1 MPARK
6 VRVDL
11 FDTEGNRYSI
21 SFEGQVTRDK
31 ALRLLDLV
39 ELLGGMP
46 SGGNPNAGSPIPG
59 NELSKY
65 DKVRVVVQRHFPVV
79 WFSSR
84 EVQSVYEQ
92 ELKEPINLSTVATY
106 LSRMAAKGVVLKTG
120 PSNKLRYK
128 ATQNVPQAT
137 VRQKIT

>member
-6 VRVDL
+6 VRVDV

-31 ALRLLDLV
+31 ALRLLDIV

-46 SGGNPNAGSPIPG
+46 GGSNPGAGSTIPG

-65 DKVRVVVQRHFPVV
+65 DKVRIIVQRHFPVV

-84 EVQSVYEQ
+84 EIQSVYEQ
-92 ELKEPINLSTVATY
+92 ELKEPISLSTVATY
-106 LSRMAAKGVVLKTG
+106 LSRMATKGVVLKTG
-120 PSNKLRYK
+120 SSNNLRYK
-128 ATQNVPQAT
+128 ATQGVPQAT
-137 VRQKIT
+137 VKQKIA

>member
-31 ALRLLDLV
+31 AMRLLDMV

-46 SGGNPNAGSPIPG
+46 EGGNPATGPVTLG
-59 NELSKY
+59 NQMSKY
-65 DKVRVVVQRHFPVV
+65 DKMRVMIQRNFPVV

-92 ELKEPINLSTVATY
+92 ETKEPICLSTVATY
-106 LSRMAAKGVVLKTG
+106 LSRMAAKGVILKTG
-120 PSNKLRYK
+120 SSNNLRYK
-128 ATQNVPQAT
+128 ATLGVPQAT
-137 VRQKIT
+137 VKQKVP

>member
-31 ALRLLDLV
+31 AMRLLDLV

-46 SGGNPNAGSPIPG
+46 AGGNPQAGPVIPA

-92 ELKEPINLSTVATY
+92 ELKEPIALSTVATY
-106 LSRMAAKGVVLKTG
+106 LSRMTAKGVVLKSG
-120 PSNKLRYK
+120 PQNNLKYK
-128 ATQNVPQAT
+128 ATQNTQQAI
-137 VRQKIT
+137 VKQKIR

>member
-31 ALRLLDLV
+31 AMRLLDLV

-46 SGGNPNAGSPIPG
+46 SGGNPQAGPAVPA

-92 ELKEPINLSTVATY
+92 ELKEPIALSTVATY
-106 LSRMAAKGVVLKTG
+106 LSRMTAKGVVLKSG
-120 PSNKLRYK
+120 PQNNLKYK
-128 ATQNVPQAT
+128 ATQNAQQAI
-137 VRQKIT
+137 VKQKIR

>member
-6 VRVDL
+6 VRVDV

-31 ALRLLDLV
+31 ALRLLDIV

-46 SGGNPNAGSPIPG
+46 GGSNPGAGSTIPG

-65 DKVRVVVQRHFPVV
+65 DKVRIIVQRHFPVV

-84 EVQSVYEQ
+84 EIQSVYEQ
-92 ELKEPINLSTVATY
+92 ELKEPITLSTVATY
-106 LSRMAAKGVVLKTG
+106 LSRMATKGVVLKTG
-120 PSNKLRYK
+120 SSNNLRYK
-128 ATQNVPQAT
+128 ATQGVPQAT
-137 VRQKIT
+137 VKQKIT

>member
-21 SFEGQVTRDK
+21 SFEGHVTRDK
-31 ALRLLDLV
+31 AMRLLDLV

-46 SGGNPNAGSPIPG
+46 AGGNPQAGPMVPA

-92 ELKEPINLSTVATY
+92 ELKEPIALSTVATY
-106 LSRMAAKGVVLKTG
+106 LSRMTAKGLVLKSG
-120 PSNKLRYK
+120 PQNNLKYK
-128 ATQNVPQAT
+128 ATQNAQQAI
-137 VRQKIT
+137 VKQKIR